1 MELQAPLERFS
12 KSLSVA
18 YLLLLASCLL
28 APPSLAATEKDAG
41 PARGYAHLFD
51 LDQTSGTP
59 QTPRLL
65 LDGTRRHLLQT
76 PTVNPTTTP
85 TATPTS
91 RPTSSPT
98 TASPTISPTTA
109 APSASPTTAAPSAS
123 PTTASPTTVN
133 PSVNPTT
140 SPTASPTASPT
151 TAAPSIPP
159 TVLEFADNDFYLKF
173 TSSFREQMAAAAGVV
188 VDAVYVD
195 EISAGSVIVA
205 SSVRFPQ
212 DDLAMAKN
220 FSTLVNEAVASV
232 FTDPEF
238 SIYGNVSTV
247 ASATSAGAEVIVS
260 PPPPSPCFNN
270 DVECS
275 DFAAGFTC
283 GDCPIGY
290 LGDGVDCQLCSLSAL
305 VQGSTAHEG
314 LLLAS
319 QELHVSA
326 TAQLEDDGCTI
337 SSGISFR
344 WSVTAQGYYS
354 SALDLDPRVTYSDT
368 AALRLPSGYL
378 RAGPNPY
385 LIQVAACVRGFPG
398 DMCGHAEISVI
409 VQASPLVSAISG
421 GNGTVGLGT
430 LVTLD
435 GSVSHDPDLT
445 TGSLS
450 FHWECRPDDPGQECQ
465 DQGGEPVVLPNA
477 SAVTVALS
485 PGNYHLFLTVTKLD
499 RTPATSTATL
509 QVVQYDEAAALP
521 FLALQPMTGVLDVE
535 SRVVL
540 EGALLHGSGEVD
552 SDDYSLRWTSPEKG
566 VNLCKSEHAA
576 SPCANA
582 TQLVLQPALLRAHAG
597 AVLRLSL
604 EATHP
609 SGAKLSAGLSLLLG
623 APPSG
628 GLALAAPLAGVSL
641 TTTFTLE
648 VSGWHDPHLPLQYHF
663 TTITS
668 GDKADIQ
675 ELEVPLTLGYQPLSR
690 IEVKLPVGN
699 PEHDFHLSLRA
710 YIRNAEGATT
720 IVDFPQPVTVEQPY
734 FEDGDALEAALA
746 THVPAMI
753 DAFFYGQYD
762 TSLQNVLSLTSTLNL
777 PYLQPAIDREFSEVP
792 DAEED
797 FTRSLFNG
805 YSVVFTSSNDEWLE
819 ATVGSIEDSTRA
831 VMLRRV
837 MSFVLQELYMNVG
850 PRPQSIA
857 AVGHALSFVLGAP
870 EQMDEALYVQCQAF
884 VRAMMKQTRHINEAS
899 AQALLSAIGNL
910 MLNAHLETTLPSAEG
925 KIEDLKGYLND
936 IGKIL
941 LDEMIAEE
949 LSISLAASAVVK
961 MTLRQGSTK
970 PHSWVFHEAITT
982 YDGTTFN
989 PISYQ
994 ASIAGDEL
1002 RQSDGDILSPINGTS
1017 SLVLEG
1023 LPTTELVQVNN
1034 LIQGR
1039 TFQMPVRYD
1048 TEALPSDSS
1057 VACVWYDETEGRY
1070 RQEGCVTIPLARPR
1084 DTSAIFSTVWINES
1098 SMHTAWEIIDDE
1110 IGNCPVAFYDFA
1122 HQGGGSYNFPTARV
1136 FLGDS
1141 TSRQECEL
1149 ENPNN
1154 SKKCFWDRSTQSFKG
1169 TGCVRQ
1175 DKVSCMCVQL
1185 NEVALAIV
1193 KNPVLELMD
1202 PPIAI
1207 PAWSQH
1213 RYLFAALAVV
1223 IIGGQINVLLF
1234 SVWTKIRHGELLR
1247 ALMSKHCGFCL
1258 MSHSSGKR
1266 QEARTVPYWVW
1277 TISGRVDTVFGS
1289 TSTMEEMAEFKEST
1303 LELLATHMGLPYMR
1317 LYHALPMFT
1326 IGTSAAG
1333 KSASSAGKE
1342 QGKAYPWEHEG
1353 QDAATPATGNPL
1365 QKMAIASPTG
1375 RNATAKLPPL
1385 EQYVYPASQVWLTDN
1400 TMVDADFINAEVI
1413 EVDEDA
1419 ARVKMHPP
1427 PGGWRKEPMDRGV
1440 VGAEF
1445 TNMLGV
1451 SRLHPAEL
1459 ETGVADVLQLASAE
1473 ASLPVTLAEQWAA
1486 TSTVVP
1492 APGSNSYSR
1501 EFLGRRQCKIAP
1513 ALQNLEASEAGLNED
1528 VLTFQS
1534 VVGTA
1539 LVFAF
1544 LHVNQVVPAHVL
1556 NEKREAV
1563 AHLFEISKIEG
1574 MSKQRDFTWLF
1585 KHFSALIHKGI
1596 TTPGWYTRAV
1606 VFKAALLQ
1614 NEDGSFLQ
1622 SEDVARL
1629 LRADYKG
1636 SSSSSEVQTFSA
1648 QALWKAAP
1656 PTVHE
1661 LFAFHNEEL
1670 IRRSS
1675 SGRSMRQRML
1685 QDTEGKQDATL
1696 KVNVQSVWT
1705 TMLMMALLEDQDVM
1719 ITTEVADSKT
1729 VTLVDRAVAFLDD
1742 QCQRCQQLKLERQE
1756 LQARAGI
1763 CVRAWQTRH
1772 QQNILEARNTNAD
1785 DAARVGKWKGIS
1797 PLPLRKLRTT
1807 HLTISLLMREG
1818 ILYHITIWERSHLL
1832 QTAVL
1837 AYFMVA
1843 VWAFRVRGAS
1853 CCDDIREMAGC
1864 PAAREELCLGSYPI
1878 CAELLE
1884 LYVDSPFLFSDD
1896 PNTCDHFP
1904 DVGNAGH
1911 VIMLA
1916 AVTVMLIWPIQV
1928 R

>member
-1 MELQAPLERFS
+1 
-12 KSLSVA
+12 
-18 YLLLLASCLL
+18 
-28 APPSLAATEKDAG
+28 
-41 PARGYAHLFD
+41 
-51 LDQTSGTP
+51 
-59 QTPRLL
+59 
-65 LDGTRRHLLQT
+65 
-76 PTVNPTTTP
+76 
-85 TATPTS
+85 
-91 RPTSSPT
+91 
-98 TASPTISPTTA
+98 
-109 APSASPTTAAPSAS
+109 
-123 PTTASPTTVN
+123 
-133 PSVNPTT
+133 
-140 SPTASPTASPT
+140 
-151 TAAPSIPP
+151 
-159 TVLEFADNDFYLKF
+159 
-173 TSSFREQMAAAAGVV
+173 MAAAAGVV

-247 ASATSAGAEVIVS
+247 ASATSAGAE
-260 PPPPSPCFNN
+260 
-270 DVECS
+270 
-275 DFAAGFTC
+275 
-283 GDCPIGY
+283 
-290 LGDGVDCQLCSLSAL
+290 
-305 VQGSTAHEG
+305 
-314 LLLAS
+314 
-319 QELHVSA
+319 
-326 TAQLEDDGCTI
+326 
-337 SSGISFR
+337 
-344 WSVTAQGYYS
+344 GYYS

-690 IEVKLPVGN
+690 IEQMDEALYVQCQAFVRAMMKQTRHINEASAQALLSAIGNLMLNAHLETTLPSAEGKIEDLKGYLNDIGKILLDEMIAEELSISLAASAVVKMTLRQGSTKPHSWVFHEAITTYDGTTFNPISYQASIAGDEVKLPVGN

-870 EQMDEALYVQCQAF
+870 E
-884 VRAMMKQTRHINEAS
+884 
-899 AQALLSAIGNL
+899 
-910 MLNAHLETTLPSAEG
+910 
-925 KIEDLKGYLND
+925 
-936 IGKIL
+936 
-941 LDEMIAEE
+941 
-949 LSISLAASAVVK
+949 
-961 MTLRQGSTK
+961 
-970 PHSWVFHEAITT
+970 
-982 YDGTTFN
+982 
-989 PISYQ
+989 
-994 ASIAGDEL
+994 
-1002 RQSDGDILSPINGTS
+1002 
-1017 SLVLEG
+1017 
-1023 LPTTELVQVNN
+1023 
-1034 LIQGR
+1034 
-1039 TFQMPVRYD
+1039 
-1048 TEALPSDSS
+1048 
-1057 VACVWYDETEGRY
+1057 
-1070 RQEGCVTIPLARPR
+1070 
-1084 DTSAIFSTVWINES
+1084 
-1098 SMHTAWEIIDDE
+1098 
-1110 IGNCPVAFYDFA
+1110 
-1122 HQGGGSYNFPTARV
+1122 
-1136 FLGDS
+1136 
-1141 TSRQECEL
+1141 
-1149 ENPNN
+1149 
-1154 SKKCFWDRSTQSFKG
+1154 G

-1342 QGKAYPWEHEG
+1342 QGIEACGRAEVLRHADGVDWA
-1353 QDAATPATGNPL
+1353 Q
-1365 QKMAIASPTG
+1365 PTG

-1427 PGGWRKEPMDRGV
+1427 PDRIATRGDAAGEFGFGLKTGASSILQGNGMVEAGGWRKEPMDRGV

-1501 EFLGRRQCKIAP
+1501 EFLGRRQCK
-1513 ALQNLEASEAGLNED
+1513 
-1528 VLTFQS
+1528 
-1534 VVGTA
+1534 
-1539 LVFAF
+1539 
-1544 LHVNQVVPAHVL
+1544 
-1556 NEKREAV
+1556 
-1563 AHLFEISKIEG
+1563 
-1574 MSKQRDFTWLF
+1574 
-1585 KHFSALIHKGI
+1585 
-1596 TTPGWYTRAV
+1596 
-1606 VFKAALLQ
+1606 
-1614 NEDGSFLQ
+1614 
-1622 SEDVARL
+1622 
-1629 LRADYKG
+1629 
-1636 SSSSSEVQTFSA
+1636 
-1648 QALWKAAP
+1648 
-1656 PTVHE
+1656 
-1661 LFAFHNEEL
+1661 
-1670 IRRSS
+1670 
-1675 SGRSMRQRML
+1675 
-1685 QDTEGKQDATL
+1685 
-1696 KVNVQSVWT
+1696 
-1705 TMLMMALLEDQDVM
+1705 
-1719 ITTEVADSKT
+1719 
-1729 VTLVDRAVAFLDD
+1729 
-1742 QCQRCQQLKLERQE
+1742 
-1756 LQARAGI
+1756 
-1763 CVRAWQTRH
+1763 
-1772 QQNILEARNTNAD
+1772 
-1785 DAARVGKWKGIS
+1785 
-1797 PLPLRKLRTT
+1797 
-1807 HLTISLLMREG
+1807 
-1818 ILYHITIWERSHLL
+1818 
-1832 QTAVL
+1832 
-1837 AYFMVA
+1837 
-1843 VWAFRVRGAS
+1843 
-1853 CCDDIREMAGC
+1853 
-1864 PAAREELCLGSYPI
+1864 
-1878 CAELLE
+1878 
-1884 LYVDSPFLFSDD
+1884 
-1896 PNTCDHFP
+1896 
-1904 DVGNAGH
+1904 
-1911 VIMLA
+1911 
-1916 AVTVMLIWPIQV
+1916 
-1928 R
+1928 